1 MIFLNRELHMKILS
15 QHSTVPGEDLPDNA
29 KVWRPPA
36 ETVAILTPG
45 LSVTRHGKADSV
57 SSPADELSAACFADD
72 FLCLFVLS
80 SLLPLPSS
88 PDKVPLPPLDLE
100 P

>member
-1 MIFLNRELHMKILS
+1 MISLNRELHMKILS
-15 QHSTVPGEDLPDNA
+15 QHSTIPGEDLPDNV

-36 ETVAILTPG
+36 ETVTILTPG
-45 LSVTRHGKADSV
+45 LSVTRHGKAEGV
-57 SSPADELSAACFADD
+57 SSPLDELSAACFADD
-72 FLCLFVLS
+72 ILRLFVLS

-88 PDKVPLPPLDLE
+88 PDKVPLPPLDLG